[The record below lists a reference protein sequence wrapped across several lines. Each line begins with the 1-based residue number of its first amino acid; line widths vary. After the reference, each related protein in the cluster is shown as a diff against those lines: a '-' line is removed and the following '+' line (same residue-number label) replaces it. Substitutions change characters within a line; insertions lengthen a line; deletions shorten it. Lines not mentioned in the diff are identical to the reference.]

1 MNFGERWRLAGII
14 STQMR
19 FDGFLENNPSNVAR
33 IKENPDKI
41 SRSIKSAS
49 RINSIMSAFMII
61 MLAALTIGVT
71 GFDTAIGDLNVRLAI
86 GFSFFLLLSFV
97 LMFFLN
103 LTTAT
108 GFFTSGAMKLP
119 STLPISRQELESLA
133 VLAFA
138 RVFIAPA
145 LLTITIFPIASFF
158 LFGPFVGLVT
168 FVGCLVNVSVS
179 MRALI
184 GFSRWYHDKTH
195 SSDESRLGTIVR
207 LAATIGLVVGIM
219 SIYMLASYLPYI
231 VEGVLIFAE
240 SFTETYLVLSVL
252 FPFSFGFLA
261 SIVTPGV
268 TFVNPMIPLTATV
281 MSLVYGVIAFIFY
294 RQSGKLL
301 RGLTYGG
308 ASKGRLGPLRE
319 IGIETKTPLMA
330 VIRKDM
336 KMATKSIGS
345 AFVFAIPIFLIMM
358 MYPMIANWGP
368 PTRSMTALTASAYAN
383 LFSGISVVSVM
394 MFDTQGASIHEG
406 LPLSSRLILKGKTAI
421 TIIPYSITMILLA
434 ILLTM
439 FDPITPLVI
448 LIPLIAIPMGY
459 AVPMSVGAAMYRFR
473 GGGRAIA
480 INIAADQRMGLLAGA
495 VGAFV
500 GIGPLLG
507 FGFIMM
513 LTGSQIISLGT
524 QALLTL
530 LMVLAAHYQ
539 IPKLLKD

>member
-1 MNFGERWRLAGII
+1 
-14 STQMR
+14 
-19 FDGFLENNPSNVAR
+19 
-33 IKENPDKI
+33 
-41 SRSIKSAS
+41 
-49 RINSIMSAFMII
+49 MSAFMII

>member
-19 FDGFLENNPSNVAR
+19 FDGFLENNPGNVAR

-49 RINSIMSAFMII
+49 RINSIMSAFMIV

-71 GFDTAIGDLNVRLAI
+71 GFDTAIGNLNVRLAI

-145 LLTITIFPIASFF
+145 VLTITIFPIASFF
-158 LFGPFVGLVT
+158 LFGPIAGLVT
-168 FVGCLVNVSVS
+168 FVGCLANVSVS

-195 SSDESRLGTIVR
+195 SSDESRLGTVVR

-219 SIYMLASYLPYI
+219 SIYMLASYLPFI
-231 VEGVLIFAE
+231 VEGVLTFAE
-240 SFTETYLVLSVL
+240 TFTQTYLVLSVL

-261 SIVTPGV
+261 STVTPGV
-268 TFVNPMIPLTATV
+268 TFLNPLIPIAATV

-294 RQSGKLL
+294 RQSGNLL

-421 TIIPYSITMILLA
+421 TIIPYTLTMILLA
-434 ILLTM
+434 ILLSM

-459 AVPMSVGAAMYRFR
+459 AVPMSVGAAMYRYR
-473 GGGRAIA
+473 GGGRAVA

-495 VGAFV
+495 VGASV

-507 FGFIMM
+507 FGFAMM

>member
-1 MNFGERWRLAGII
+1 MKFGERWRIAGII
-14 STQMR
+14 ATQMR

-33 IKENPDKI
+33 IKENPEKI
-41 SRSIKSAS
+41 SRSIRSAS
-49 RINSIMSAFMII
+49 RMNSIMSAMMII
-61 MLAALTIGVT
+61 LLAGMTIGVT
-71 GFDTAIGDLNVRLAI
+71 GFDVGIGDLNVRLAI

-103 LTTAT
+103 LTTTT

-119 STLPISRQELESLA
+119 SILPISRQELESLA
-133 VLAFA
+133 VLAFT

-145 LLTITIFPIASFF
+145 ILTLTIFPIASFF
-158 LFGPFVGLVT
+158 LFGAVAGLVA
-168 FVGCLVNVSVS
+168 FVGCLANVSVS

-184 GFSRWYHDKTH
+184 GFSRWYQEKTH
-195 SSDESRLGTIVR
+195 STDESRLGTIVR
-207 LAATIGLVVGIM
+207 MAATIGLVVGIM
-219 SIYMLASYLPYI
+219 SIYMLASYLPFI

-240 SFTETYLVLSVL
+240 TFSQAYLVLSVV
-252 FPFSFGFLA
+252 FPFSYGFFV
-261 SIVTPGV
+261 STVTPGV
-268 TFVNPMIPLTATV
+268 TFVDPLIPLAAAV
-281 MSLVYGVIAFIFY
+281 MSLVYGVVAVIFF
-294 RQSGKLL
+294 RQSGNLL

-308 ASKGRLGPLRE
+308 ASKGRLGPIRE
-319 IGIETKTPLMA
+319 IGIETKKPLMA

-336 KMATKSIGS
+336 KLATKSIGS

-383 LFSGISVVSVM
+383 LFSGISVVSIM
-394 MFDTQGASIHEG
+394 MFDSQGASIHEG

-421 TIIPYSITMILLA
+421 SIIPYIVTMILLA
-434 ILLTM
+434 LLIAM

-473 GGGRAIA
+473 GGGRAVA
-480 INIAADQRMGLLAGA
+480 INITADQRMGLLAGA
-495 VGAFV
+495 VGAIV
-500 GIGPLLG
+500 GLGPLLG
-507 FGFIMM
+507 FGFAMM
-513 LTGSQIISLGT
+513 LTGSQIMSLGT

-530 LMVLAAHYQ
+530 LMVLVARYQ
-539 IPKLLKD
+539 IPKFLKD

>member
-19 FDGFLENNPSNVAR
+19 FDGFLENNPGNVAR

-49 RINSIMSAFMII
+49 RINSIMSAFMIV

-168 FVGCLVNVSVS
+168 FAGCLANVSVS

-240 SFTETYLVLSVL
+240 AFTETYLVLSVL

-294 RQSGKLL
+294 RQSGNLL

-473 GGGRAIA
+473 GGGRAVA

-495 VGAFV
+495 VGALV

-507 FGFIMM
+507 FGFIML

-530 LMVLAAHYQ
+530 LMVIVAHYQ
-539 IPKLLKD
+539 IPRLLKD

>member
-1 MNFGERWRLAGII
+1 VKFGERWRIAGII
-14 STQMR
+14 ATQMR

-33 IKENPDKI
+33 IKENPEKI
-41 SRSIKSAS
+41 SRSIRSAS
-49 RINSIMSAFMII
+49 RMNSIMSAMMII
-61 MLAALTIGVT
+61 LLAGMTIGVT
-71 GFDTAIGDLNVRLAI
+71 GFDVGIGDLNVRLAI

-103 LTTAT
+103 LTTTT

-119 STLPISRQELESLA
+119 SILPISRQELESLA
-133 VLAFA
+133 VLAFT

-145 LLTITIFPIASFF
+145 ILTLTIFPIASFF
-158 LFGPFVGLVT
+158 LFGAVAGLVA
-168 FVGCLVNVSVS
+168 FVGCLANVSVS

-184 GFSRWYHDKTH
+184 GFSRWYQEKTH
-195 SSDESRLGTIVR
+195 STDESRLGTIVR
-207 LAATIGLVVGIM
+207 MAATIGLVVGIM
-219 SIYMLASYLPYI
+219 SIYMLASYLPFI

-240 SFTETYLVLSVL
+240 TFSQAYLVLSVV
-252 FPFSFGFLA
+252 FPFSYGFFV
-261 SIVTPGV
+261 STVTPGV
-268 TFVNPMIPLTATV
+268 TFVDPLIPLAAAV
-281 MSLVYGVIAFIFY
+281 MSLVYGVVAVIFF
-294 RQSGKLL
+294 RQSGNLL

-308 ASKGRLGPLRE
+308 ASKGRLGPIRE
-319 IGIETKTPLMA
+319 IGIETKKPLMA

-336 KMATKSIGS
+336 KLATKSIGS

-383 LFSGISVVSVM
+383 LFSGISVVSIM
-394 MFDTQGASIHEG
+394 MFDSQGASIHEG

-421 TIIPYSITMILLA
+421 SIIPYIVTMILLA
-434 ILLTM
+434 LLIAM

-473 GGGRAIA
+473 GGGRAVA
-480 INIAADQRMGLLAGA
+480 INITADQRMGLLAGA
-495 VGAFV
+495 VGAIV
-500 GIGPLLG
+500 GLGPLLG
-507 FGFIMM
+507 FGFAMM
-513 LTGSQIISLGT
+513 LTGSQIMSLGT

-530 LMVLAAHYQ
+530 LMVLVARYQ
-539 IPKLLKD
+539 IPKFLKD

>member
-19 FDGFLENNPSNVAR
+19 FDGFLENNPGNVAR

-49 RINSIMSAFMII
+49 RINSIMSAFMIV

-168 FVGCLVNVSVS
+168 FAGCLANVSVS

-219 SIYMLASYLPYI
+219 SIYMMASYLPFI
-231 VEGVLIFAE
+231 VEGVLAFAE
-240 SFTETYLVLSVL
+240 TFTQTYLILSVL

-261 SIVTPGV
+261 STVTPGV
-268 TFVNPMIPLTATV
+268 TFLNPLIPIAATV
-281 MSLVYGVIAFIFY
+281 MSLVYGVVAFIFY
-294 RQSGKLL
+294 RQSGNLL

-308 ASKGRLGPLRE
+308 ISKGRLGPLRE

-421 TIIPYSITMILLA
+421 TIIPYTITMILLA

-473 GGGRAIA
+473 GGGRAVA

-495 VGAFV
+495 VGAIV

-507 FGFIMM
+507 FGFIML
-513 LTGSQIISLGT
+513 LTGSQIISIGT

-530 LMVLAAHYQ
+530 WMVLAAHSQ
-539 IPKLLKD
+539 ITKLLKD